1 MAKGNQSR
9 RGAVSKTSQ
18 KNLPPKMGS
27 GGKHRQSLSGRGP
40 TPKAEDRTWHPAHK
54 QKVAKEKA
62 AERDAARAKSMS
74 KSRVRVSE
82 GNELVIG
89 RNAVIEAVKAGNRV
103 KCVYLAS
110 DPSQGKMREV
120 FELLA
125 ETGAPFVEVTK
136 RDLDRVSD
144 GSSHQ
149 GIAIE
154 VAEYQYADLEDLLID
169 SLQQYRP
176 GLLIAL
182 DHVTDPHNVGAVLR
196 SGAAFGADGLILPE
210 RRSAGIGVTAWK
222 VSVGAA
228 AKVKAARVTNLVQ
241 ALRKCKE
248 AGFFVVGLDGDA
260 DTSVRKL
267 NLVDQPLVL
276 VTGAEGSGLSRL
288 VRDTCDMIVSI
299 PMSSEVES
307 LNAAV
312 ATGIALYEID
322 ATRAEMEAVKL
333 TQKSAE

>member
-9 RGAVSKTSQ
+9 RGAVSKASQ
-18 KNLPPKMGS
+18 KNVPPKRGS

-40 TPKAEDRTWHPAHK
+40 TPKAEDRTWHPAYK
-54 QKVAKEKA
+54 QKVAKERA
-62 AERDAARAKSMS
+62 AEREAARAKSMS
-74 KSRVRVSE
+74 KSRVKVAE

-89 RNAVIEAVKAGNRV
+89 RNAVIEAVNAGNKI

-125 ETGAPFVEVTK
+125 QTGAPFVEVTK

-144 GSSHQ
+144 GSAHQ
-149 GIAIE
+149 GVAVE
-154 VAEYQYADLEDLLID
+154 VAEYKYTDLEDLIID

-228 AKVKAARVTNLVQ
+228 AKLRASRVTNLVQ
-241 ALRKCKE
+241 ALRKCQD

-260 DTSVRKL
+260 ETSIRKL
-267 NLVDQPLVL
+267 DLVDQPIVL
-276 VTGAEGSGLSRL
+276 VTGAEGRGLSRL
-288 VRDTCDMIVSI
+288 VRDTCDLLVSI

-322 ATRAEMEAVKL
+322 ATRSEMEAAKL
-333 TQKSAE
+333 D